1 MGPGAGTRF
10 GIAARLMAS
19 AVLLG
24 ATIVAVS
31 ILAISSFEQ
40 TRQIYETVI
49 QQQLAALKSSEE
61 LEQNAANLSRLAPE
75 LFAKGSDERTLL
87 DFSLRSYKQQS
98 RLLDLIAE
106 LGSATDVPIEPVEAA
121 VTELTTNLDAMA
133 TTLFDLSA
141 GRDRIALALA
151 QISQF
156 QVDAKHP
163 VFSQMMTEVLA
174 MIAATSADE
183 LDQARD
189 RARNVLGE
197 STPPPPSLAALSEVI
212 LGERG
217 LAALRQEE
225 LRLLNEARA
234 RLDRS
239 EEVSQALASAVA
251 GISAEIESEVAR
263 TQATQAGFL
272 ASRTRLL
279 WGIAVL
285 ASGVALVVI
294 FYVQRSVVGRM
305 VAFRNAMS
313 SRSETEQLLSLTKGT
328 DEIAALAQAFA
339 YYRQA
344 ISNAEAEMQT
354 AREAAEAANEA
365 KGTFL
370 ATMSHEIRTPMNG
383 IIGMNRLL
391 LDTDLTPEQRE
402 YSRAV
407 DDAAETL
414 LRIINDILDFSKVEA
429 GKLDLDVTEVQ
440 LRDCVERALDLVA
453 FRAAEKK
460 INVAYVF
467 DGAVP
472 DRVRTD
478 PTRLGQILLNLLNNA
493 VKFTEEGE
501 VVLSVSAHPAT
512 EDWVDLRFTVRDT
525 GIGIPADRLDRLFKS
540 FSQVDA
546 STTRRFGGTGLGLAI
561 SKRLVE
567 LMGGKV
573 SVTSEPGM
581 GSAFSFTIAVEGS
594 PLVKRTIPPGLE
606 PVRHSLRS
614 LVISDQPTNRLVLR
628 QTAEF
633 WGDLPFEAET
643 PAEALAKFSA
653 SAKIDVAIIDL
664 QLSFP
669 DLVALATA
677 MRAKS
682 SGGNLSVILYGPH
695 APPSKSERDGN
706 ALPEWLRILP
716 RPIKPVMLA
725 RHVMDLA
732 RGGENLVS
740 DPTLR
745 SAFDPGM
752 GARHPL
758 SILLV
763 DDNRMNQKL
772 GLKTLARLG
781 YVPDLAGDGRQ
792 AVDACMARPYD
803 IVLMDI
809 EMPELDGVEA
819 ATEIISRLT
828 GDRPRIIALTA
839 NAITGDREKYLSAG
853 MDGYLSKPLRLE
865 ELVVVL
871 EAAGRT

>member
-1 MGPGAGTRF
+1 MVPGPKKRF
-10 GIAARLMAS
+10 GIASRLMAS
-19 AVLLG
+19 AMLLG
-24 ATIVAVS
+24 ATIVVVS
-31 ILAISSFEQ
+31 ALAISSFEQ

-49 QQQLAALKSSEE
+49 QQQLDALRSSEE
-61 LEQNAANLSRLAPE
+61 LKEGAANLSRLAPE
-75 LFAKGSDERTLL
+75 LFAKGSEQKTLL

-98 RLLDLIAE
+98 RLLDLIKE
-106 LGSATDVPIEPVEAA
+106 LGSATDVPIEPVKAA
-121 VTELTTNLDAMA
+121 VAALMTNLDAMA

-141 GRDRIALALA
+141 VRDRIAGTLAR
-151 QISQF
+151 ISQE
-156 QVDAKHP
+156 QIDTQHP
-163 VFSQMMTEVLA
+163 AFSLLMAQVLA
-174 MIAATSADE
+174 MIAATNADE

-189 RARNVLGE
+189 QARKVLDGSAPM
-197 STPPPPSLAALSEVI
+197 STSVAALSETI
-212 LGERG
+212 LGVRG
-217 LAALRQEE
+217 LAALRHEE
-225 LRLLNEARA
+225 FRLLNDARA
-234 RLDRS
+234 QLDRS
-239 EEVSQALASAVA
+239 EEMSLALAAAVQEISA
-251 GISAEIESEVAR
+251 GIEAEIAR
-263 TQATQAGFL
+263 TKAEQASFL

-279 WGIAVL
+279 WGMAAL
-285 ASGVALVVI
+285 ASGLALVVV

-305 VAFRNAMS
+305 VAFRHAMS
-313 SRSETEQLLSLTKGT
+313 SRAETEQLISLTKGS

-344 ISNAEAEMQT
+344 ISRAEAEMES

-391 LDTDLTPEQRE
+391 LDTELTREQRE
-402 YSRAV
+402 YSSAV
-407 DDAAETL
+407 GDAAETL

-440 LRDCVERALDLVA
+440 LRDCVESALDLVA

-460 INVAYVF
+460 INIAYTF
-467 DGAVP
+467 DAAVP
-472 DRVRTD
+472 ERVRTD

-501 VVLSVSAHPAT
+501 VVLSVAAPRSAG
-512 EDWVDLRFTVRDT
+512 DRVDLQFTVRDT

-567 LMGGKV
+567 LMGGEV
-573 SVTSEPGM
+573 SVTSEPGK
-581 GSAFSFTIAVEGS
+581 GSAFSFTIAVEGAAS
-594 PLVKRTIPPGLE
+594 VKQTIPTGSE
-606 PVRHSLRS
+606 PVRPKLRT
-614 LVISDQPTNRLVLR
+614 LIVSDQPTNRLVLR
-628 QTAEF
+628 QAAEF
-633 WGDLPFEAET
+633 WGDVPVEAESPT
-643 PAEALAKFSA
+643 DALDRISVPAE
-653 SAKIDVAIIDL
+653 IDVAVVDL
-664 QLSFP
+664 QLPFP
-669 DLVALATA
+669 DLIALATA

-682 SGGNLSVILYGPH
+682 PGGKVAMILYGPY
-695 APPSKSERDGN
+695 APHSRSELDRSD
-706 ALPEWLRILP
+706 LPDRLRILP
-716 RPIKPVMLA
+716 RPIKPLILA
-725 RHVMDLA
+725 RHVADLA
-732 RGGENLVS
+732 SGGEIPANE
-740 DPTLR
+740 PAQG

-781 YVPDLAGDGRQ
+781 YVPDVVGDGRQ
-792 AVDACMARPYD
+792 AVDACVARPYD

-819 ATEIISRLT
+819 AAEIIARLG

-839 NAITGDREKYLSAG
+839 NAIAGDREKYLSTG

-865 ELVVVL
+865 ELVAVL
-871 EAAGRT
+871 ESAGRS